1 MKLLCA
7 LVGHQPPVYARK
19 GWFSPS
25 EEYGSMQLYATDGI
39 GRVHV
44 VIKAECARCGEQFT
58 VARAHLTDE
67 VRQAGNR
74 AWDGR
79 RES

>member
-1 MKLLCA
+1 
-7 LVGHQPPVYARK
+7 
-19 GWFSPS
+19 
-25 EEYGSMQLYATDGI
+25 MQLYATDGI